1 MSSAAASRPDG
12 DSAVRIEL
20 ALDPRFAA
28 DTIPFDDEEA
38 TRGLFEACEVAA
50 CLRARRTRGLCS
62 THLDRWR
69 RQGRP
74 SLEAWLA
81 DPGPPTAPEQIRLVG
96 LEPGLRNEIALAL
109 QLAAGRPRGRQIV
122 PSDVQRL
129 AETLA
134 QRGVTSILAQD
145 GKWSEDDFS
154 ESVRTVLA
162 SLRDALEDFVAPPDP
177 SAEFDRDVWRLSVM
191 GHAGV
196 KGANGRLRF
205 DAIQQRWLRQ
215 LVKRF
220 MRWRIATG
228 RSYHQLNRDIT
239 ALQRLADAFTSQSGA
254 DAEVAGFTRGTI
266 EAYLARLVCLGLQ
279 ESSRCYDISSVSTFL
294 RTIRQQ
300 NWEPDLSASAG
311 VFPGDYPRRPAALP
325 RALPEYVMAQI
336 ESPDALAQLDQPHRL
351 MMQILIGTGLRLTD
365 AYRLEVGCVVR
376 DAQGAPYLRYRNH
389 KMAREAIVPIDD
401 QLADAITD
409 QVAVV
414 MEQAPTAT
422 FLAPGPGSLDGTR
435 PWSNGPVT
443 SRMNAWQ
450 EAIGLRDEHGR
461 PFRFTA
467 HQLRHTYGTRLIN
480 ADVPQE
486 VVRRLLDHDSPEMT
500 ARYARL
506 NDQTI
511 RRHWERARKINI
523 HGETVALEQGS
534 ILSDAAWMKENL
546 GRATMA
552 LPNGYCGLPLQQSCP
567 HANAC
572 LTCPVF
578 ITTPNFLA
586 EHLEQLR
593 ATNRLIGEAEARG
606 NSRMVEMN
614 QQIATN
620 LENIITAIEAPG
632 ADGEEGDLDAG

>member
-1 MSSAAASRPDG
+1 MSTAAASRPDG
-12 DSAVRIEL
+12 DGAVRIEL

-28 DTIPFDDEEA
+28 DTIGFHDEESA
-38 TRGLFEACEVAA
+38 RGLFEVCGVAE

-74 SLEAWLA
+74 SLGALLA
-81 DPGPPTAPEQIRLVG
+81 DPGPPTVPEQIRLVG
-96 LEPGLRNEIALAL
+96 LEPRLRNEIALAV
-109 QLAAGRPRGRQIV
+109 QLAAGRPRVRQIA

-134 QRGVTSILAQD
+134 QRGVTSILTQD
-145 GKWSEDDFS
+145 GKWSEGLS
-154 ESVRTVLA
+154 ESLRTALA
-162 SLRDALEDFVAPPDP
+162 ILRDALEDFVAPPDP
-177 SAEFDRDVWRLSVM
+177 SVEFDRDVWRLSVM

-205 DAIQQRWLRQ
+205 DAIPQQWLRQ

-239 ALQRLADAFTSQSGA
+239 ALQRLADAFTTQAGT
-254 DAEVAGFTRGTI
+254 DAEVAGFTRETI
-266 EAYLARLVCLGLQ
+266 EAYLASLVRLGLQ

-300 NWEPDLSASAG
+300 DWQPDLSASAG

-336 ESPDALAQLDQPHRL
+336 ESPEALAQLDQPHRL

-365 AYRLEVGCVVR
+365 AYRLEVDCVVR
-376 DAQGAPYLRYRNH
+376 DAQDAPYLRYRNH
-389 KMAREAIVPIDD
+389 KMGREAIVPIDD
-401 QLADAITD
+401 QLTSAISH

-414 MEQAPTAT
+414 IEQAPTAT
-422 FLAPGPGSLDGTR
+422 FLAPGPGSPDGSR

-450 EAIGLRDEHGR
+450 EAIGLHDEHGR

-486 VVRRLLDHDSPEMT
+486 VVRRLLDHDFSEMT

-534 ILSDAAWMKENL
+534 TLSDAA
-546 GRATMA
+546 
-552 LPNGYCGLPLQQSCP
+552 
-567 HANAC
+567 
-572 LTCPVF
+572 
-578 ITTPNFLA
+578 
-586 EHLEQLR
+586 
-593 ATNRLIGEAEARG
+593 
-606 NSRMVEMN
+606 
-614 QQIATN
+614 
-620 LENIITAIEAPG
+620 
-632 ADGEEGDLDAG
+632 